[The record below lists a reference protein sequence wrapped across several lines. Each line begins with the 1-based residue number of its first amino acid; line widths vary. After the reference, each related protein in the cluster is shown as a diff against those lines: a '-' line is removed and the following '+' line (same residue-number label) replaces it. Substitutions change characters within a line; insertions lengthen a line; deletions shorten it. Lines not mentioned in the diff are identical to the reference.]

1 MKQKSK
7 VMQGLHRAVHRGE
20 KSESA
25 GKERDGVGKGEGLG
39 EKMGR
44 VFVLGKGRGG
54 KGDEPCKVERSR
66 CVAKWL
72 EVMQPQ
78 GARRKKGV
86 NLGDGAMRRDGGTL
100 LILQDAW

>member
-7 VMQGLHRAVHRGE
+7 AMQGLHRAVHRGE

-54 KGDEPCKVERSR
+54 E
-66 CVAKWL
+66 
-72 EVMQPQ
+72 
-78 GARRKKGV
+78 
-86 NLGDGAMRRDGGTL
+86 GG
-100 LILQDAW
+100 